1 MATPTFYIKQN
12 DTRPELDVFLRDDK
26 DRTINGTGA
35 TVKFNMRNASD
46 NTVKVNNGS
55 VTTVSSTSGRVKYS
69 FSAADTDTAGNFDGE
84 FEVTFVGGQVE
95 TFPNDG
101 FIKVIITDDVA

>member
-26 DRTINGTGA
+26 DRTINVTGA

-69 FSAADTDTAGNFDGE
+69 FSASDTDTAGNFDGE
-84 FEVTFVGGQVE
+84 FQVTFVGGQVE

>member
-26 DRTINGTGA
+26 DRTINVTGA

-46 NTVKVNNGS
+46 NTIKVNAGS
-55 VTTVSSTSGRVKYS
+55 VTTVSSTGGRVKYS
-69 FSAADTDTAGNFDGE
+69 FSSADTDTSGNFDGE
-84 FEVTFVGGQVE
+84 FQVTFVGGQVE

-101 FIKVIITDDVA
+101 YIKVIIPDDVA

>member
-12 DTRPELDVFLRDDK
+12 DSRPELDVFLRDDK
-26 DRTINGTGA
+26 DRSINVTGA

-46 NTVKVNNGS
+46 NTTKISAGS

-69 FSAADTDTAGNFDGE
+69 FSTSDTDTSGNFDGE
-84 FEVTFVGGQVE
+84 FQVTFVGGQVE

-101 FIKVIITDDVA
+101 FIKVIITDDVS

>member
-12 DTRPELDVFLRDDK
+12 DTRPELGVFLRDDK
-26 DRTINGTGA
+26 DRSINITGA

-46 NTVKVNNGS
+46 NTVTVDNGS
-55 VTTVSSTSGRVKYS
+55 VTTVSSTAGQVKYS
-69 FSAADTDTAGNFDGE
+69 FSTSDTDTSGNFDGE
-84 FEVTFVGGQVE
+84 FQVTFVGGQVE

-101 FIKVIITDDVA
+101 YIKVIITDDVA

>member
-26 DRTINGTGA
+26 DRTINITGA
-35 TVKFNMRNASD
+35 AVKFNMRNASD
-46 NTVKVNNGS
+46 NTIKIDNGS
-55 VTTVSSTSGRVKYS
+55 VTTVNSTSGRVKYS
-69 FSAADTDTAGNFDGE
+69 FSAANTDTAGNFDGE

-101 FIKVIITDDVA
+101 FVKVIITDDVA

>member
-1 MATPTFYIKQN
+1 MAAPTFYIKQN

-26 DRTINGTGA
+26 DRTINVTGA

-46 NTVKVNNGS
+46 NVVKVDNGS
-55 VTTVSSTSGRVKYS
+55 VTTVSSTAGRVKYS
-69 FSAADTDTAGNFDGE
+69 FSTSDTDTAGNFDGE
-84 FEVTFVGGQVE
+84 FQVTFVGGQVE

-101 FIKVIITDDVA
+101 YIKVIITDDVA

>member
-26 DRTINGTGA
+26 DRSINVTGA
-35 TVKFNMRNASD
+35 TVKFSMRNASD
-46 NTVKVNNGS
+46 NSVKINLGS
-55 VTTVSSTSGRVKYS
+55 VTTVSSTSGRIKYS

-84 FEVTFVGGQVE
+84 FQVTFVGGQIE

-101 FIKVIITDDVA
+101 YIKVIITDDVA

>member
-1 MATPTFYIKQN
+1 MAAPTFYIKQN

-26 DRTINGTGA
+26 DRTINVTGA

-46 NTVKVNNGS
+46 NVVKVDNGS
-55 VTTVSSTSGRVKYS
+55 VTTVSSTAGRVKYS
-69 FSAADTDTAGNFDGE
+69 FSTSDTDTAGNFDGE
-84 FEVTFVGGQVE
+84 FQVTFVGGQVE

-101 FIKVIITDDVA
+101 YVKVIITDDVA

>member
-26 DRTINGTGA
+26 DRTINVTGA

-46 NTVKVNNGS
+46 NTVKVNLGS
-55 VTTVSSTSGRVKYS
+55 VTTVSSTAGRVKYS
-69 FSAADTDTAGNFDGE
+69 FSSADTDTSGNFDGE
-84 FEVTFVGGQVE
+84 FQVTFVGGQVE

-101 FIKVIITDDVA
+101 YITVIITDDVA

>member
-26 DRTINGTGA
+26 DRTINVTGA
-35 TVKFNMRNASD
+35 TVKFNLRNASD
-46 NTVKVNNGS
+46 NTVKINNGS

-69 FSAADTDTAGNFDGE
+69 FAASDTDTAGNFDGE

>member
-26 DRTINGTGA
+26 DRTINVTGA

-46 NTVKVNNGS
+46 NTVKVNLGS
-55 VTTVSSTSGRVKYS
+55 VTTVSRTAGRVKYS
-69 FSAADTDTAGNFDGE
+69 FSSADTDTSGNFDGE
-84 FEVTFVGGQVE
+84 FQVTFVGGQVE

-101 FIKVIITDDVA
+101 YIKVIITDDVA

>member
-26 DRTINGTGA
+26 DRTINVTGA

-46 NTVKVNNGS
+46 NIVKVNAGS
-55 VTTVSSTSGRVKYS
+55 VTTVTSTGGRVKYS
-69 FSAADTDTAGNFDGE
+69 FSSADTDTAGNFDGE
-84 FEVTFVGGQVE
+84 FQVTFVGGQVE

-101 FIKVIITDDVA
+101 YIKVIITDDVA

>member
-26 DRTINGTGA
+26 DRSINVTGA
-35 TVKFNMRNASD
+35 TVKFSMRNASD
-46 NTVKVNNGS
+46 NSVKINLGS
-55 VTTVSSTSGRVKYS
+55 VTTVSSTSGRIKYS

-84 FEVTFVGGQVE
+84 FQVTFVGGQVE

-101 FIKVIITDDVA
+101 YIKVIITDDVA

>member
-26 DRTINGTGA
+26 DRTINITGA
-35 TVKFNMRNASD
+35 AVKFNMRNASD
-46 NTVKVNNGS
+46 NTIKIDNGS

-69 FSAADTDTAGNFDGE
+69 FSAANTDTAGNFDGE

>member
-26 DRTINGTGA
+26 DRTINVTGA

-46 NTVKVNNGS
+46 NIVKVNAGS
-55 VTTVSSTSGRVKYS
+55 VTPVSSTSGRVKYS
-69 FSAADTDTAGNFDGE
+69 FNSADTDTAGNFDGE
-84 FEVTFVGGQVE
+84 FQVTFVGGQVE

-101 FIKVIITDDVA
+101 YIKVIITDDVA

>member
-12 DTRPELDVFLRDDK
+12 DTRPELDVYLRDDK
-26 DRTINGTGA
+26 DRSINVTGA
-35 TVKFNMRNASD
+35 TVKFSMRNAAD
-46 NTVKVNNGS
+46 KTVKINLGS
-55 VTTVSSTSGRVKYS
+55 VTTVSSTAGRIKYS

-84 FEVTFVGGQVE
+84 FQVTFVGGQVE

-101 FIKVIITDDVA
+101 YIKVIITDDVA

>member
-26 DRTINGTGA
+26 DRTINVTGA

-46 NTVKVNNGS
+46 NIVKINLGS

-69 FSAADTDTAGNFDGE
+69 FSTADTDTAGNFDGE
-84 FEVTFVGGQVE
+84 FQVTFVGGQVE

-101 FIKVIITDDVA
+101 YIKVIITDDVA

>member
-12 DTRPELDVFLRDDK
+12 DTRPELGVFLRDDK
-26 DRTINGTGA
+26 DRTVNITGA

-46 NTVKVNNGS
+46 NSVKGS
-55 VTTVSSTSGRVKYS
+55 LGAVTTVSSTAGQVKYS
-69 FSAADTDTAGNFDGE
+69 FSVEDTDTSGNFDGE
-84 FEVTFVGGQVE
+84 FQVTFVGGQVE

-101 FIKVIITDDVA
+101 YIKVIITDDVA

>member
-26 DRTINGTGA
+26 DRTINVTGA
-35 TVKFNMRNASD
+35 TVKFNLRNASD
-46 NTVKVNNGS
+46 NTIKINNGS

-69 FSAADTDTAGNFDGE
+69 FSASDTDTAGNFDGE